1 LPRLKPSLAYS
12 ASRPLFVEHPDE
24 PQFHWSKRGSAFL
37 CAFRGSSYAVLA
49 RHTVAPH
56 TAEQLR
62 IPVHDG
68 FTEFFSSD
76 YHWQPEGADDCHDVF
91 LLRLTTTGNDGDWL
105 GSRAP
110 IAPETGAAAASAF
123 VPGGGL
129 AVSGYPGVGEN
140 EIDYERNT
148 IKNQRFIV
156 EAEYCSSTNRHVHLL
171 KARQSNVINDF
182 GGYSGGLVMARF
194 AEGLVPAGVVITGS
208 AQSSLMRFITFRAFI
223 CRWRASQRRSM
234 RPNKRLKLTARV
246 D

>member
-1 LPRLKPSLAYS
+1 MPRLKPSLSYS

-49 RHTVAPH
+49 RHTVAPYK
-56 TAEQLR
+56 AEQLR

-140 EIDYERNT
+140 EIDYERNA

-156 EAEYCSSTNRHVHLL
+156 EAEYCSSTNGHVHLL
-171 KARQSNVINDF
+171 KVRQSNVINDF

-208 AQSSLMRFITFRAFI
+208 AQSSLMRFIDVQGVYLSLENFA
-223 CRWRASQRRSM
+223 AQ
-234 RPNKRLKLTARV
+234 V
-246 D
+246 DAA